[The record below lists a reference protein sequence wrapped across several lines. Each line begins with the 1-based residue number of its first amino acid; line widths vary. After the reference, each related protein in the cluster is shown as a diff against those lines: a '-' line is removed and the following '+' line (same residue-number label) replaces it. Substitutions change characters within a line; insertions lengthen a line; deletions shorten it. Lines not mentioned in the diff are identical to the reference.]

1 MQYADSYHYPRR
13 YIDCREYP
21 NEVNCT
27 LRISGSEEEVIAT
40 ARFHSVTVH
49 GLTDTPELIRNLRQM
64 MQDEAPQAEPI

>member
-27 LRISGSEEEVIAT
+27 LRISGSEEEVIET